1 MISDQDYR
9 DDEMRAEGEIMDRE
23 AANTFEDFD
32 DSDALREQREA
43 EHDDWVRDNHPENLT
58 D

>member
-32 DSDALREQREA
+32 DSDALREQQEA